1 MHIDSFRVFAL
12 IYIAFTQRERRFTSR
27 DGRAMKI
34 GRAGSSDRRRLA
46 AAPEITFS
54 HFARAAR
61 SYYPLALIA
70 FAAHQITGLQVP
82 VSLSAPA
89 RLLYRPRPARTGG
102 CLERH
107 MQQRSTVNAL
117 HVDATPPP
125 QRVGRTSPGL
135 ERAGTAHSIYTAL
148 FHHKM

>member
-1 MHIDSFRVFAL
+1 MVFYFEPPCIAVQHSSSFRLTQANIGQQSRDLSLSRFQGRRRMHIDSFRVFAL

-34 GRAGSSDRRRLA
+34 GRAGSSDRRRLAA

-107 MQQRSTVNAL
+107 MQ
-117 HVDATPPP
+117 
-125 QRVGRTSPGL
+125 
-135 ERAGTAHSIYTAL
+135 
-148 FHHKM
+148 